1 VSDAARIAALH
12 YYPLKSARGIE
23 LERAR
28 LTNAGFEDDRRWM
41 LVSGAG
47 RFLTQRELPR
57 LALLQ
62 ARLSPDALLLSAPQR
77 PQISISLL
85 RQGERRTV
93 IVWRDQC
100 QAFDQGDEVAAW
112 LQAFLGRECRLVR
125 FDPAHRR
132 LSEREWT
139 GEFEADV
146 RFSDGFPML
155 AINTASLVDLNSR
168 LPAPLPLDRFRA
180 NIVLTG
186 LQPYDEDRIDELY
199 GDGVRLRM
207 VKACTRCRITT
218 TNQDSGEVE
227 GEEPLRTLRQYRY
240 DPGLHGVC
248 FGQNAIVVEGAGNAL
263 MQGQRLSIRW
273 RDNSMSG

>member
-1 VSDAARIAALH
+1 VNDVARIAALH

-41 LVSGAG
+41 LISGTG

-57 LALLQ
+57 LALLE
-62 ARLSPDALLLSAPQR
+62 ARLLPGALLLAAPQQ
-77 PQISISLL
+77 PQFSISLL
-85 RQGERRTV
+85 RQGQQRTV
-93 IVWRDQC
+93 SVWRDQC
-100 QAFDQGDEVAAW
+100 QAFDEGDEVAAW
-112 LQAFLGRECRLVR
+112 LQVFLGRECRLVR

-146 RFSDGFPML
+146 RFSDGFPIL
-155 AINTASLVDLNSR
+155 AVNAASLAELNSR
-168 LPAPLPLDRFRA
+168 LAVALPLNRFRA

-199 GDGVRLRM
+199 GDGIRLRL

-248 FGQNAIVVEGAGNAL
+248 FGQNAIVLEGAGNAL
-263 MQGQRLSIRW
+263 VRGQRLSIRW
-273 RDNSMSG
+273 RESTPG

>member
-1 VSDAARIAALH
+1 VSNAARIAALH

-57 LALLQ
+57 LALLE
-62 ARLSPDALLLSAPQR
+62 ARLSPDALLLAAPQR

-100 QAFDQGDEVAAW
+100 QAFDEGDEVAAW

-125 FDPAHRR
+125 FDPAYRR

-168 LPAPLPLDRFRA
+168 LAVPLPLDRFRA

-199 GDGVRLRM
+199 SDGVRLRM

-218 TNQDSGEVE
+218 TNQDSGEVQ

-248 FGQNAIVVEGAGNAL
+248 FGQNAIVLEGSGNAL
-263 MQGQRLSIRW
+263 VRGQRLSIRW
-273 RDNSMSG
+273 RDSGTPS